1 LTRNLIWGLSE
12 TRNTKYKRPSSLG
25 AVEGKEMGEEA
36 GDRRFIGR
44 ARGEPREGIGH

>member
-1 LTRNLIWGLSE
+1 LGVKRDQEHLT
-12 TRNTKYKRPSSLG
+12 KRPSSLG

-44 ARGEPREGIGH
+44 TRGGPREGIGY